1 MVWLVRRKIAH
12 SDNRASKDEK
22 SIIKTNGNPLRDLGY
37 RARGQAKLGL
47 GSRTLP
53 KNVRAFGDTQREAIT
68 GSRELDFNFPKGVLA
83 FRRRFGQETQCSQV
97 TADVILPVLY
107 PCCEEPNLASPT

>member
-22 SIIKTNGNPLRDLGY
+22 SIIETNGNPLGDLGY

-53 KNVRAFGDTQREAIT
+53 KNVRAFGDTQREAIRGLPRT
-68 GSRELDFNFPKGVLA
+68 RFQLPEGSVGV
-83 FRRRFGQETQCSQV
+83 
-97 TADVILPVLY
+97 P
-107 PCCEEPNLASPT
+107 